1 MNGDL
6 KRSPPPERGG
16 LGKGLGGGIFLYP
29 SLGLPVALGTRAITA
44 ATAGTVAATAGE
56 SFTGAEASHGA
67 VGLQLGLL
75 LRGQDLQDGQAVTRL
90 LVLKS
95 IPQVADLFLHRRD
108 LLLAGL
114 LLEPQELQ
122 LSPFAEK
129 LILKRLDIL

>member
-1 MNGDL
+1 
-6 KRSPPPERGG
+6 
-16 LGKGLGGGIFLYP
+16 
-29 SLGLPVALGTRAITA
+29 
-44 ATAGTVAATAGE
+44 
-56 SFTGAEASHGA
+56 
-67 VGLQLGLL
+67 
-75 LRGQDLQDGQAVTRL
+75 VTRL

-129 LILKRLDIL
+129 LILKRLDLL